1 METRLLELVLNME
14 VAGRLL
20 ELNAQGRPALLQAS
34 FVEGRCRRRTVVW
47 EAREAT
53 ASEPQEG
60 EVYIPQ
66 IGAFLEAFDL
76 IKIYSARGIRIIFTH
91 QEGWHDPSQ
100 ARRFRRLIDTYGRRD
115 AMPRLSAS
123 VIGLGRLGSKV
134 ASNLSEQ
141 GIGKL
146 VLIDPQTIEHSN
158 QQLTIYRRFPLG
170 TPKVVALTD
179 FLKGTPTVAIQ
190 KSLEELTEAEW
201 AEVLDSDVIFVCVDS
216 WLGRALACIR
226 AMQAGIPLFEG
237 GVHIVQHG
245 NQILGLLGRVQTALP
260 GLWCLFDLPEGLD
273 REGTLREI
281 GAMLLGRERSE
292 PRPADPTLSDWVAAL
307 MVLLFRGA
315 LMGQGMR
322 PRYLL
327 RMGSDGHTSGVE
339 IREAPQAIPNRCS
352 HCRPLP
358 GEQKLLVTP
367 SSLAA
372 SATHPDT
379 EGQGGFAGKTP
390 RRSTFLNLR
399 SWAVGICAWFL
410 SLGLALG
417 FLLAIREMIGF
428 RGPYGEGLPNLGEF
442 LWHFDSWRFEH
453 TGWHYFGT
461 ITSAAALVT
470 LPYIVF
476 VLPLHWMRAV
486 HRWLTRRWLRGKARS
501 ALQAPLP
508 DLFVALAGEPA
519 VPPFW
524 VPPRM
529 RRVLVWMAQGLAAIT
544 EVVALLVL
552 FPLFKAWGGQAWLV
566 LAFTGFIPIWV
577 GLGIYYGVRTNH
589 RALQR
594 VIEPICGGS
603 QNW

>member
-1 METRLLELVLNME
+1 METQLLELVLNRD

-20 ELNAQGRPALLQAS
+20 QLNAQGRPALLRAS
-34 FVEGRCRRRTVVW
+34 FVEGRCRRRAVVW

-53 ASEPQEG
+53 SSEPE
-60 EVYIPQ
+60 EWLYIPQ

-76 IKIYSARGIRIIFTH
+76 IKIYSARGIRILFTH
-91 QEGWHDPSQ
+91 QERWHDPSQ
-100 ARRFRRLIDTYGRRD
+100 TRKFRRLIDTYGWRD
-115 AMPRLSAS
+115 PMPHLSAS

-134 ASNLSEQ
+134 ALNLSEQ

-146 VLIDPQTIEHSN
+146 VLIDPQTIEHPN
-158 QQLTIYRRFPLG
+158 QQLAVYRCFPLG
-170 TPKVVALTD
+170 TPKVVALAD
-179 FLKGTPTVAIQ
+179 FLKGTSTVAIQ

-201 AEVLDSDVIFVCVDS
+201 AKILDSDVIFVCVDS

-226 AMQAGIPLFEG
+226 AMQAGIPVFEG
-237 GVHIVQHG
+237 GVHIVQQG

-260 GLWCLFDLPEGLD
+260 GFWCLLDLPGGLD

-292 PRPADPTLSDWVAAL
+292 PRPADPTLSNWVAAL

-315 LMGQGMR
+315 LIGQGMR

-327 RMGSDGHTSGVE
+327 QMGSDGHTSGVE
-339 IREAPQAIPNRCS
+339 IREAPQAIPNRCP
-352 HCRPLP
+352 HCRPLL

-372 SATHPDT
+372 SAIHPDM
-379 EGQGGFAGKTP
+379 EGQSASARETAMK
-390 RRSTFLNLR
+390 RTFLNLG

-410 SLGLALG
+410 SLGLAFG
-417 FLLAIREMIGF
+417 FLLAIREMMGF
-428 RGPYGEGLPNLGEF
+428 RGPYGDGLPNLGEF
-442 LWHFDSWRFEH
+442 LWHFDSWSFEH

-461 ITSAAALVT
+461 ITSAAALVA

-486 HRWLTRRWLRGKARS
+486 HRWLTRRWLRGRARS
-501 ALQAPLP
+501 ALQAPLA
-508 DLFVALAGEPA
+508 DLLMALAGEPA
-519 VPPFW
+519 VQPFW

-529 RRVLVWMAQGLAAIT
+529 RRILVQMAQGLAMIT
-544 EVVALLVL
+544 EVAALLVL

-594 VIEPICGGS
+594 VIERICAGS
-603 QNW
+603 QN